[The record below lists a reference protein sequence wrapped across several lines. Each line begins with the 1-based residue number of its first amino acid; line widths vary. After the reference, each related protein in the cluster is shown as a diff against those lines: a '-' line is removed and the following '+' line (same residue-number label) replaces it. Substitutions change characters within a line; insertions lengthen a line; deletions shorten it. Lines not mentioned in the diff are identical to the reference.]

1 MALVKFPLADVRPR
15 EPMGE
20 ASRAGH
26 HMGSVRYKSGDAGAH
41 LPFLLERANKQE
53 SRKRLEE
60 VRRVRVA

>member
-1 MALVKFPLADVRPR
+1 MALVKFPWAGVRPR

-20 ASRAGH
+20 VSRAGH
-26 HMGSVRYKSGDAGAH
+26 HVGSGRYINGGAGAH

-53 SRKRLEE
+53 SRKRLEK